1 MPYPCMLPCP
11 GPLFDS
17 HLFDYSFGELA
28 LLLPNTDIDILMFGK
43 CPYDIAHQAKP
54 HALAAQKYAYEYR
67 ASDQCGSGSIRIQ
80 LYKTSPIWD
89 PVDILP
95 QQMIP
100 DVIIGLNAGMSTYI
114 ETWGPV
120 FSASRAL
127 SIPFAIT
134 EFSRISLLEDQSN
147 YETFAKDTIKDRKL
161 SELLGLEKLQVLA
174 KSLDYQPLSAIN
186 PFMRPGHLGAQSHSM
201 PSAVNGF
208 SCIVTPR
215 LNIG

>member
-1 MPYPCMLPCP
+1 MPWS
-11 GPLFDS
+11 PLFDS

-28 LLLPNTDIDILMFGK
+28 LLLPNTDIDITMFGK
-43 CPYDIAHQAKP
+43 CPYDIARQAKP
-54 HALAAQKYAYEYR
+54 HALAAQKYAYEYQ
-67 ASDQCGSGSIRIQ
+67 APDQYGSGSIRIQ

-89 PVDILP
+89 PVDILQ

-100 DVIIGLNAGMSTYI
+100 DVIIALNAGLSTYI

-127 SIPFAIT
+127 SIPFALT
-134 EFSRISLLEDQSN
+134 EFSRISLAEDQTN
-147 YETFAKDTIKDRKL
+147 YRTFATDTVLNTKL
-161 SELLGLEKLQVLA
+161 NELLGHEKLMVLVE
-174 KSLDYQPLSAIN
+174 SLDNQPASAIN
-186 PFMRPGHLGAQSHSM
+186 PFMRPGHLAAQSHSM

-215 LNIG
+215 PTNTIG

>member
-1 MPYPCMLPCP
+1 MLPRP

-43 CPYDIAHQAKP
+43 CPYDIARQAKP
-54 HALAAQKYAYEYR
+54 HALAAQKYAYEYQ
-67 ASDQCGSGSIRIQ
+67 APDQCGSGSIRIQ
-80 LYKTSPIWD
+80 LYKGSPIWD

-95 QQMIP
+95 QKMIP
-100 DVIIGLNAGMSTYI
+100 DVLIGLNAGMSTYM

-127 SIPFAIT
+127 SIPYAVT

-147 YETFAKDTIKDRKL
+147 YRAFARDAAMDEKL
-161 SELLGLEKLQVLA
+161 GELLGLGPGRGKLEVLVN
-174 KSLDYQPLSAIN
+174 SLDYQPSCAIN
-186 PFMRPGHLGAQSHSM
+186 PFMRPGHMGAQSNSI
-201 PSAVNGF
+201 PSAGNGF
-208 SCIVTPR
+208 TCIVTPR
-215 LNIG
+215 HSIG

>member
-1 MPYPCMLPCP
+1 MLPYS

-17 HLFDYSFGELA
+17 YLFDYSFGELA

-43 CPYDIAHQAKP
+43 CPYDIARQAEP

-67 ASDQCGSGSIRIQ
+67 APDQCGSGSIRIQ

-89 PVDILP
+89 PVDVLP

-100 DVIIGLNAGMSTYI
+100 DVIIGLNAGLSTYGD
-114 ETWGPV
+114 TWGPV

-134 EFSRISLLEDQSN
+134 DFSGFSFLEDQSN
-147 YETFAKDTIKDRKL
+147 YRAFAENAIGDIKL
-161 SELLGLEKLQVLA
+161 NELLGYEKLLVLV
-174 KSLDYQPLSAIN
+174 KSVDYQPSSAIN
-186 PFMRPGHLGAQSHSM
+186 PFMRPGQSTVQSHSM
-201 PSAVNGF
+201 PSAINGF

-215 LNIG
+215 LKIG

>member
-1 MPYPCMLPCP
+1 MLICS
-11 GPLFDS
+11 GPLFNS

-28 LLLPNTDIDILMFGK
+28 LLLPNTDIDIMMFGK
-43 CPYDIAHQAKP
+43 CPYDIACQAKP
-54 HALAAQKYAYEYR
+54 HSLAAQKYAYEYR
-67 ASDQCGSGSIRIQ
+67 APDQCGSGSIRIQ
-80 LYKTSPIWD
+80 LYKSSPIWD

-100 DVIIGLNAGMSTYI
+100 DVLIGLNAGLSSYI

-120 FSASRAL
+120 FSVSRAL

-134 EFSRISLLEDQSN
+134 EFTRLSLSEDQSN
-147 YETFAKDTIKDRKL
+147 YNAFATHMIKKSGL
-161 SELLGLEKLQVLA
+161 IELLGVEKLHVLVE
-174 KSLDYQPLSAIN
+174 SMDYQPSSAIN
-186 PFMRPGHLGAQSHSM
+186 PFMRPGHVGAQSHSM
-201 PSAVNGF
+201 PCTVNGF

>member
-1 MPYPCMLPCP
+1 MSSCWSSFRFS
-11 GPLFDS
+11 LFD
-17 HLFDYSFGELA
+17 HSFGELA

-43 CPYDIAHQAKP
+43 CPYDIARQAKP
-54 HALAAQKYAYEYR
+54 HALAVQKYAYEYR
-67 ASDQCGSGSIRIQ
+67 APDQCGSGSIRIQ

-95 QQMIP
+95 QQLIP

-120 FSASRAL
+120 FSTSRAL

-134 EFSRISLLEDQSN
+134 EFGRLSLSEDQSN
-147 YETFAKDTIKDRKL
+147 YKTFAEDTRRNRKL
-161 SELLGLEKLQVLA
+161 SELLGQEKLQVLD
-174 KSLDYQPLSAIN
+174 KSLDYQPASAIN
-186 PFMRPGHLGAQSHSM
+186 PFMRPGHAAAQSHSM
-201 PSAVNGF
+201 PSAVNGL
-208 SCIVTPR
+208 SCIITPC

>member
-1 MPYPCMLPCP
+1 MPCPCMFPCP
-11 GPLFDS
+11 NLLFDF

-28 LLLPNTDIDILMFGK
+28 LLLPNTDIDIMMFGK

-67 ASDQCGSGSIRIQ
+67 APDQCGSGSIRIQ
-80 LYKTSPIWD
+80 LYKASQIWD
-89 PVDILP
+89 PMDVLP

-100 DVIIGLNAGMSTYI
+100 DVMIGLNAGMSTYL

-127 SIPFAIT
+127 SIPFAVT
-134 EFSRISLLEDQSN
+134 EFSRISLSEDQSN
-147 YETFAKDTIKDRKL
+147 YVAIAKDTIDDTKL
-161 SELLGLEKLQVLA
+161 SELLGQEKLEVLIN
-174 KSLDYQPLSAIN
+174 SLDYQPSCAIN
-186 PFMRPGHLGAQSHSM
+186 PFMRPGHVGAQSHSM
-201 PSAVNGF
+201 PSTVNGF

-215 LNIG
+215 LNTE

>member
-1 MPYPCMLPCP
+1 
-11 GPLFDS
+11 LFD
-17 HLFDYSFGELA
+17 HRFGELA

-43 CPYDIAHQAKP
+43 CPYDIARQAKP

-67 ASDQCGSGSIRIQ
+67 APDQCGSGSIRIQ
-80 LYKTSPIWD
+80 LYKTAPVWD

-95 QQMIP
+95 QEMIP
-100 DVIIGLNAGMSTYI
+100 DVMIGLNAGMSTYG

-134 EFSRISLLEDQSN
+134 EFCRISLAEDQSN
-147 YETFAKDTIKDRKL
+147 YPAFAREAIRLDGKL
-161 SELLGLEKLQVLA
+161 HELLGTEKLMVMI
-174 KSLDYQPLSAIN
+174 KSLDDPPSCSIN

-201 PSAVNGF
+201 PSAVNGI
-208 SCIVTPR
+208 SCIITPR
-215 LNIG
+215 PNIE